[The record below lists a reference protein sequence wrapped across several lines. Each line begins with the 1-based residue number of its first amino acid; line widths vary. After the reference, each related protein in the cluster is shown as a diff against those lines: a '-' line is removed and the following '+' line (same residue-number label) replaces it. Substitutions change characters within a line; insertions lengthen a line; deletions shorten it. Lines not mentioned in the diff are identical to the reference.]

1 MTLIMTHGVLH
12 LNYLVGGLTP
22 LKNISQIWL
31 LFPIYGKIN
40 SCSKPPT
47 SYLFHHP
54 WTQQFLSG
62 SQLWADASDAAGP
75 KTAPDTLRPLVSKPH
90 LRHAGCFMVSWPR
103 CQITRGSWS
112 SGWAGLMNSVCS
124 LSIKKIAKKTWNSVR
139 VTRSF
144 AWFEYQNPFGIRIPG
159 ITESPWCFW
168 ISLKSLAHHP
178 FTHSPNLGIV
188 TLAKHQK
195 NWSW

>member
-12 LNYLVGGLTP
+12 LNFLVGGLTP

-62 SQLWADASDAAGP
+62 SQLWADATDAAGP

-112 SGWAGLMNSVCS
+112 SGWAGLMSSVCS
-124 LSIKKIAKKTWNSVR
+124 LSIKKMQKKLGIAFESREALHGLSIKTHSAFV
-139 VTRSF
+139 SQ
-144 AWFEYQNPFGIRIPG
+144 ALQNPHDVSG
-159 ITESPWCFW
+159 
-168 ISLKSLAHHP
+168 
-178 FTHSPNLGIV
+178 
-188 TLAKHQK
+188 
-195 NWSW
+195 